1 MEEKNPGA
9 PDKDRIAEEVGVG
22 AIVFGYLSNG
32 RIKDINFDLA
42 EALNFD
48 GNTGPYAQY
57 TFARTCSVLAKAS
70 ESGRGAQAY
79 TGDYAP
85 NAQEVEL
92 AKILSL
98 FGEKID
104 DAVAAYEPS
113 VMVRYILDIC
123 ASFNRFYN
131 GYRILTADT
140 GDEVSFRLA
149 LVRAVNITLGSAL
162 RLVCMKTPSKI

>member
-1 MEEKNPGA
+1 MT
-9 PDKDRIAEEVGVG
+9 
-22 AIVFGYLSNG
+22 
-32 RIKDINFDLA
+32 LA

-140 GDEVSFRLA
+140 GDEVSF
-149 LVRAVNITLGSAL
+149 
-162 RLVCMKTPSKI
+162 PSGAGARGKHHAWQRSCGWCA